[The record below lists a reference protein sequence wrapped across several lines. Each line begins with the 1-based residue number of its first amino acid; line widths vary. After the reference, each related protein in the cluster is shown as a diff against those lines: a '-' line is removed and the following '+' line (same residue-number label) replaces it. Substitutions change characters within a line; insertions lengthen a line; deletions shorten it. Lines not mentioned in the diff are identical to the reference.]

1 MLVDIL
7 KEISENPENLYLKEI
22 NYENKNISYLFYL
35 IIKLNLSEIQ
45 ELQKIYPSEVGKGL
59 ENIKENLEDSFHVFL
74 LNSET
79 AENNFES
86 IQFLSKNG
94 FEMILKKFFENF
106 DSFSYKTPMNIDI
119 LSFILKNTDLN
130 KSLFDRNDLSKC
142 GYFLTDHKLKKWATF
157 ENIKF
162 IFENIS
168 SENKEK
174 FITKIF
180 YILEAKEAVSFIDT
194 QIPNKKKK
202 SFILTLARNKYIS
215 SDTFIEIY
223 EKNKHLLNTELN
235 IFQELL
241 KENKANSIM
250 KLINKNP
257 DKLYETEWG
266 EEDNN
271 IFIMCLTKEK
281 EKLDYNIERYGID
294 KYKKYKENEIKIFN
308 FIMDLES
315 KMKKSYLNKDNS
327 ESAEI
332 FERITAEKY
341 IYSNNQ
347 IFKKFM
353 EETLKIYSI
362 EEFPDNFFRKLFKNV
377 EDTNIIDEIRKFEL
391 SYEDNYIHLINN
403 PNKKMFEYYIQT
415 EKDIKKCEK
424 IFGYAFKKEKQEAH
438 NESMLN
444 AFQISLEKGI
454 DIINTN
460 CKGTPYLDIIYERL
474 GKYKTCFEYRNSKSQ
489 EKVNNIELL
498 VEKRIKFLLKDVNKQ
513 EFDEKSL
520 ISPLINA
527 RKELILQ
534 LVDEKII
541 NIETALEIAEK
552 HEQGEK
558 LIAIISKSQLD
569 DVLKNDAIV
578 NQKSR
583 NRL

>member
-45 ELQKIYPSEVGKGL
+45 ELQKIYPSEVEKGL
-59 ENIKENLEDSFHVFL
+59 ENIKEKLEDSFHVFL
-74 LNSET
+74 LNKET
-79 AENNFES
+79 AKNNFES
-86 IQFLSKNG
+86 LLFFNENG
-94 FEMILKKFFENF
+94 FSDILKRFFENF
-106 DSFSYKTPMNIDI
+106 VLFPSQIKINMEY
-119 LSFILKNTDLN
+119 LSFILKNTNLN
-130 KSLFDRNDLSKC
+130 KSLFERGDLSKY
-142 GYFLTDHKLKKWATF
+142 GLFLNDHEMREWANL

-162 IFENIS
+162 IFNNIS
-168 SENKEK
+168 QEHKENL
-174 FITKIF
+174 IYKIF
-180 YILEAKEAVSFIDT
+180 YILEDKETVLFIND
-194 QIPNKKKK
+194 QISNKKKK
-202 SFILTLARNKYIS
+202 GFMLALARNRYIS
-215 SDTFIEIY
+215 SDTFLDMY
-223 EKNKHLLNTELN
+223 EKNEHLLDINVLN
-235 IFQELL
+235 AILR
-241 KENKANSIM
+241 ENKANSFIT
-250 KLINKNP
+250 LINKNP
-257 DKLYETEWG
+257 DKLYESEWG
-266 EEDNN
+266 DEDNN
-271 IFIMCLTKEK
+271 LFLMSLTNEK
-281 EKLDYNIERYGID
+281 YGFNIKKYGIAG
-294 KYKKYKENEIKIFN
+294 YEKYKENEIKIFN
-308 FIMDLES
+308 FVMDLES
-315 KMKKSYLNKDNS
+315 KMKRSYLNKDNS

-341 IYSNNQ
+341 IYSDNK

>member
-59 ENIKENLEDSFHVFL
+59 ENIKEKLEDSFHVFL

-142 GYFLTDHKLKKWATF
+142 GYFLTNHKLKKWATF

-202 SFILTLARNKYIS
+202 SFILALARNKYIS

-266 EEDNN
+266 DEDNN
-271 IFIMCLTKEK
+271 LFIMSLTTER
-281 EKLDYNIERYGID
+281 YGFNIERYGID
-294 KYKKYKENEIKIFN
+294 RCKKHKENEIKILN
-308 FIMDLES
+308 YVMDVES
-315 KMKKSYLNKDNS
+315 KMKKSYLNKENS

-552 HEQGEK
+552 HEQGA
-558 LIAIISKSQLD
+558 LTVD
-569 DVLKNDAIV
+569 
-578 NQKSR
+578 
-583 NRL
+583 